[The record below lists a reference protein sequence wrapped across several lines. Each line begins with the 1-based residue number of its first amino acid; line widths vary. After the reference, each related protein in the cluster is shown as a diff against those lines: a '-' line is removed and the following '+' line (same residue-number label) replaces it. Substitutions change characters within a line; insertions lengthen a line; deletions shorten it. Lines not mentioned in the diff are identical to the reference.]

1 MNERT
6 YLKLMSALNNEL
18 ARARNAEPYDP
29 DAYNN
34 VLDDMNE
41 TRARYNRSL
50 LIKHWITLAVWI
62 LVVLLLL
69 WLIFFGRNH
78 HEL

>member
-29 DAYNN
+29 DAYNEAVDALN
-34 VLDDMNE
+34 RTNRLWS
-41 TRARYNRSL
+41 RSL

-62 LVVLLLL
+62 LIVLLLA
-69 WLIFFGRNH
+69 WLIFFAPN
-78 HEL
+78 